1 MYLIKPI
8 DENNDIMI
16 YEFNFTLRDTSI
28 LTKSQFKMS
37 KQCVD
42 FNKTNNIYIC
52 RDLLGITVLLS
63 VCTYFLTMT
72 VSHSYKYIKGD
83 L

>member
-28 LTKSQFKMS
+28 LTKSQFKTS

-42 FNKTNNIYIC
+42 FNKTNNIYF
-52 RDLLGITVLLS
+52 LS
-63 VCTYFLTMT
+63 WSTRNNCFT
-72 VSHSYKYIKGD
+72 VSLYIFLD
-83 L
+83 NDSFA